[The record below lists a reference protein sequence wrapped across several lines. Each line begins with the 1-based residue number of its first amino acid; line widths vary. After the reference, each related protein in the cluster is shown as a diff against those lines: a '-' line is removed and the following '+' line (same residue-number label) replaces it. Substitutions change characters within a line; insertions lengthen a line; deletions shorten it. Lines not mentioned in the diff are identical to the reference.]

1 VGGVGVREK
10 VLQALE
16 ELVLAGDPEP
26 TFDAVAA
33 RAGVSKGGLL
43 HHFPDRSA
51 LVEGLLRRV
60 VAETDSRM
68 LDAAERGDAAATW
81 LRLSVVEGPDHRTA
95 RALLSLVRLGASG
108 RFVMPEDVVAAMARW
123 QQAIESELSDPARAL
138 VIRLL
143 GDGLFLATLTG
154 QALSHEEFEAVLT
167 EVLPGGTD
175 GPVR

>member
-1 VGGVGVREK
+1 M
-10 VLQALE
+10 LQALE

-43 HHFPDRSA
+43 HHFPDRAA

-60 VAETDSRM
+60 VAETDRRM
-68 LDAAERGDAAATW
+68 VDAAERGDAAATW
-81 LRLSVVEGPDHRTA
+81 LRLSVVEGPDHRAA

-108 RFVMPEDVVAAMARW
+108 RIEMPEDVAAAIGRW
-123 QQAIESELSDPARAL
+123 QQVIESELADPARAL
-138 VIRLL
+138 VIRLI

-154 QALSHEEFEAVLT
+154 QALTHEEFEAVVA
-167 EVLPGGTD
+167 EVLPGAAD

>member
-1 VGGVGVREK
+1 VGVREK

-60 VAETDSRM
+60 VAETDHRM
-68 LDAAERGDAAATW
+68 LDAAERGEAAATW

-95 RALLSLVRLGASG
+95 RALLSLMRLGASG
-108 RFVMPEDVVAAMARW
+108 RIEMPGDVAAAIARW
-123 QQAIESELSDPARAL
+123 QQVIESELSDPVRAL
-138 VIRLL
+138 VVRLV

-154 QALSHEEFEAVLT
+154 QALTQEEFEAVLA
-167 EVLPGGTD
+167 EVLPGTAD
-175 GPVR
+175 RPVR